1 MRTRGAVEGE
11 AIIFN
16 RLISKNHD
24 KIMLKI
30 ERIDKSNPP
39 AFLRS
44 TSLTGSQTRMPIKYK
59 NTIWLFICLIS
70 ILSWSGRSYG
80 AYFEIDD
87 ILDALKKELQ
97 TAQAAAKETR
107 RFEIEKVELQLSVN
121 SDKAS
126 NGEVKLEVVGSDYNN
141 PVQPKITQSYQ
152 KIYLSFYPNDFITFP
167 AELSSGLVEVIK
179 NAIDSLNK
187 SYLNPP
193 SFKFDTFTFDIV
205 FAIVKWKNGEIKFVT
220 TNLGHLISSS
230 IPTHR
235 LTVHMS
241 ITNSSNS

>member
-1 MRTRGAVEGE
+1 MSR
-11 AIIFN
+11 
-16 RLISKNHD
+16 SY
-24 KIMLKI
+24 KITL
-30 ERIDKSNPP
+30 
-39 AFLRS
+39 
-44 TSLTGSQTRMPIKYK
+44 
-59 NTIWLFICLIS
+59 WLFICVVS

-87 ILDALKKELQ
+87 ILDALKKEIQ

-107 RFEIEKVELQLSVN
+107 RFEIEKVELQLSVSSN
-121 SDKAS
+121 KAS
-126 NGEVKLEVVGSDYNN
+126 NGEVKLEVVGSDYNG
-141 PVQPKITQSYQ
+141 PVQPKITQSYHR
-152 KIYLSFYPNDFITFP
+152 IYLSFYPNDFITFP

-187 SYLNPP
+187 SYLSPP
-193 SFKFDTFTFDIV
+193 SFNFDTFTFDVV

-220 TNLGHLISSS
+220 TNLGQLISSS

-241 ITNSSNS
+241 ITNIGNS

>member
-1 MRTRGAVEGE
+1 MSR
-11 AIIFN
+11 
-16 RLISKNHD
+16 SY
-24 KIMLKI
+24 KITL
-30 ERIDKSNPP
+30 
-39 AFLRS
+39 
-44 TSLTGSQTRMPIKYK
+44 
-59 NTIWLFICLIS
+59 WLFICAVS

-87 ILDALKKELQ
+87 ILDALKKEIQ

-107 RFEIEKVELQLSVN
+107 RFEIEKVELQLSVSSN
-121 SDKAS
+121 KAS
-126 NGEVKLEVVGSDYNN
+126 NGEVKLEVVGSDYNG
-141 PVQPKITQSYQ
+141 PVQPKITQSYHR
-152 KIYLSFYPNDFITFP
+152 IYLSFYPNDFVTFP

-187 SYLNPP
+187 SYLSPP
-193 SFKFDTFTFDIV
+193 SFNFDTFTFDVV

-220 TNLGHLISSS
+220 TNLGQLISSS

-241 ITNSSNS
+241 ITNIGNS

>member
-1 MRTRGAVEGE
+1 MEGE
-11 AIIFN
+11 AIFFN
-16 RLISKNHD
+16 RLFAKNHD
-24 KIMLKI
+24 KIILKI
-30 ERIDKSNPP
+30 ERIDKSTPP

-44 TSLTGSQTRMPIKYK
+44 KFPTGSQPSMSIKYK
-59 NTIWLFICLIS
+59 NTFWLFICLIS
-70 ILSWSGRSYG
+70 IFSWSGRSYG

-87 ILDALKKELQ
+87 ILDALKKEIQ

-107 RFEIEKVELQLSVN
+107 RFEIEKVELQLSVS

-126 NGEVKLEVVGSDYNN
+126 NGEVKLEVIGSDYND
-141 PVQPKITQSYQ
+141 PVQSKITQSYHR
-152 KIYLSFYPNDFITFP
+152 IYLSFYPNDFVTFP

-179 NAIDSLNK
+179 NAINSLNK

-193 SFKFDTFTFDIV
+193 NFNFDTFTFDIV

-220 TNLGHLISSS
+220 TNLAHLISSS

-241 ITNSSNS
+241 ISNTSNS

>member
-1 MRTRGAVEGE
+1 MSR
-11 AIIFN
+11 
-16 RLISKNHD
+16 SY
-24 KIMLKI
+24 KITL
-30 ERIDKSNPP
+30 
-39 AFLRS
+39 
-44 TSLTGSQTRMPIKYK
+44 
-59 NTIWLFICLIS
+59 WLFICVVS

-87 ILDALKKELQ
+87 ILDALKKEIQ

-107 RFEIEKVELQLSVN
+107 RFEIEKVELQLSVSSN
-121 SDKAS
+121 KAS
-126 NGEVKLEVVGSDYNN
+126 NGEVKLEVVGSDYNG
-141 PVQPKITQSYQ
+141 PVQPKITQSYHR
-152 KIYLSFYPNDFITFP
+152 IYLSFYPNDFVTFP

-187 SYLNPP
+187 SYLSPP
-193 SFKFDTFTFDIV
+193 SFNFDTFTFDVV

-220 TNLGHLISSS
+220 TNLGQLISSS

-241 ITNSSNS
+241 ITNSGNS

>member
-1 MRTRGAVEGE
+1 M
-11 AIIFN
+11 
-16 RLISKNHD
+16 S
-24 KIMLKI
+24 
-30 ERIDKSNPP
+30 
-39 AFLRS
+39 
-44 TSLTGSQTRMPIKYK
+44 IKYK
-59 NTIWLFICLIS
+59 NTFRLFICLIS
-70 ILSWSGRSYG
+70 IIFWEGRSYG

-87 ILDALKKELQ
+87 ILDALKKEIQ

-107 RFEIEKVELQLSVN
+107 RFEIEKVELQLSVS

-126 NGEVKLEVVGSDYNN
+126 NGEVKLEVVGSDYND
-141 PVQPKITQSYQ
+141 PVQTKITQSYHR
-152 KIYLSFYPNDFITFP
+152 IYLSFYPNDFVAFP

-179 NAIDSLNK
+179 NAINSLNK
-187 SYLNPP
+187 SYFNPP
-193 SFKFDTFTFDIV
+193 NFNFDMFTFDIV

>member
-1 MRTRGAVEGE
+1 MSR
-11 AIIFN
+11 
-16 RLISKNHD
+16 SY
-24 KIMLKI
+24 KITL
-30 ERIDKSNPP
+30 
-39 AFLRS
+39 
-44 TSLTGSQTRMPIKYK
+44 
-59 NTIWLFICLIS
+59 WLFICVVS

-87 ILDALKKELQ
+87 ILDALKKEIQ

-107 RFEIEKVELQLSVN
+107 RFEIEKVELQLSVSSN
-121 SDKAS
+121 KAS
-126 NGEVKLEVVGSDYNN
+126 NGEVKLEVVGSDYNG
-141 PVQPKITQSYQ
+141 PVQPKITQSYHR
-152 KIYLSFYPNDFITFP
+152 IYLSFYPNDFITFP

-187 SYLNPP
+187 SYLSPP
-193 SFKFDTFTFDIV
+193 SFNFDTFTFDVV

-220 TNLGHLISSS
+220 TNLGQLISSS

-241 ITNSSNS
+241 ITNSGNS